1 MVEDGLWLSRKQR
14 RSFHQPR
21 LRRKALKREICHGLK
36 QFIVLSCTV
45 TVTVPVKATETH
57 TTEVFS

>member
-14 RSFHQPR
+14 RSFQQPR